1 MTRSVEDCRETLH
14 SLRSQTL
21 RPEIVVT
28 VGEPVKGLV
37 TGEVVGRTM
46 NEALSRIQVSDY
58 DFLLKSDDDILYP
71 PRFLEVNTQ
80 ADYDAMGRGAG
91 LLVRV
96 EAYLK
101 YIKEWDTTSLE
112 DSYPFYALLIN
123 NRRVLINNWVLPA
136 KLLKPSTEPSDFTR
150 MWACGRD
157 CYRIGFPFEVYAV
170 SQLVLAGRCSGVRAK
185 AAQLWAIVGYVSA
198 CVRRLEKSP
207 IAGRWCSYQRMHYHR
222 RILRRLS

>member
-1 MTRSVEDCRETLH
+1 MTRNAEDCRETQR
-14 SLRSQTL
+14 SLQTQTL
-21 RPEIVVT
+21 KPHIVIT
-28 VGEPVKGLV
+28 VGKPVKGLV

-46 NEALSRIQVSDY
+46 NKALSKIQISDY

-71 PRFLEVNTQ
+71 PQFLEVNTQ
-80 ADYDAMGRGAG
+80 TNYDAMGRGAG

-101 YIKEWDTTSLE
+101 YIKQWDTTSLE

-123 NRRVLINNWVLPA
+123 NRKILISNWVLPA
-136 KLLKPSTEPSDFTR
+136 KLLKPSTEPSDFAR

-157 CYRIGFPFEVYAV
+157 CYKIGFPIEVYAV
-170 SQLVLAGRCSGVRAK
+170 SQLVLAKRCSDLRAK
-185 AAQLWAIVGYVSA
+185 VAQLWAIVGYVSA

-207 IAGRWCSYQRMHYHR
+207 IAGRWCSYQRERYHR
-222 RILRRLS
+222 RILGRLS